1 MLLKR
6 MMKCFVTV
14 AASAS
19 NTGKPIAMKSLG
31 NADFVVPM
39 RPVQVGLTGS
49 IGMGKSTCTKHFR
62 AMGFPVFDADAAV
75 HELYSANG
83 GAVKPIYTLFPD
95 VIVDG
100 AISRP
105 LLAKKVME
113 DSSVLKVL
121 EKIVH
126 PLVAQK
132 RLQFY
137 EDATAQGSF
146 MVVYDIPL
154 LLENPLSQ
162 SVDYV
167 IVATADAKVQRERV
181 LKRPGM
187 TEEKFLSLL
196 AKQMPDDKKREK
208 ADFLI
213 HTDFESYAQG
223 VAQAA
228 NIVELII
235 EKNPDLWTAWKSRL
249 KSGAVATSTSTS
261 DSEGKIH
268 IFAYIDISVSF
279 IFHISLCSCS
289 TIMFLFLF
297 LFLFL
302 FFLKLQ
308 LQL

>member
-1 MLLKR
+1 
-6 MMKCFVTV
+6 
-14 AASAS
+14 
-19 NTGKPIAMKSLG
+19 
-31 NADFVVPM
+31 
-39 RPVQVGLTGS
+39 
-49 IGMGKSTCTKHFR
+49 
-62 AMGFPVFDADAAV
+62 
-75 HELYSANG
+75 
-83 GAVKPIYTLFPD
+83 
-95 VIVDG
+95 
-100 AISRP
+100 
-105 LLAKKVME
+105 ME

-249 KSGAVATSTSTS
+249 KSGAIATSTS

-279 IFHISLCSCS
+279 IFRISLCSCS
-289 TIMFLFLF
+289 TIIFLFLVLFLF

-302 FFLKLQ
+302 LKL
-308 LQL
+308 